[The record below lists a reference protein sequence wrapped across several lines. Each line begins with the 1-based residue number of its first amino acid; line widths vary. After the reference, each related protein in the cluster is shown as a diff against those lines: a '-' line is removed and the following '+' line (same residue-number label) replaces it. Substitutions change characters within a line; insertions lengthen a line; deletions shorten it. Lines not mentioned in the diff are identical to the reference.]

1 MAEPSAVEVK
11 VNIKGD
17 VDDALSRLGL
27 SGGKPRRVWFLDD
40 RRPCASWNS
49 WPTRSSV
56 RVGTRRGI
64 R

>member
-11 VNIKGD
+11 VNIMGD

-40 RRPCASWNS
+40 PKTLRAMKLLADAQQPQGW
-49 WPTRSSV
+49 
-56 RVGTRRGI
+56 
-64 R
+64 